1 MIYTFCMVFY
11 RVLLKITNKKQV
23 LFEKVPD
30 EFISDENWIRPIKV
44 KEQDID
50 QLQNNHFIWSWYQS
64 FLERKDLPAWIYKS
78 DLLEFELIRE

>member
-1 MIYTFCMVFY
+1 MVFY
-11 RVLLKITNKKQV
+11 RVLIKITNRRQV

-50 QLQNNHFIWSWYQS
+50 QLKNNHFIFDWYQS
-64 FLERKDLPAWIYKS
+64 FIDRKDLPAWVYNS